1 MSAKIYLA
9 PMEGITTYIYRNAL
23 ARYYGGIDKYYTPF
37 LTASHLKGR
46 ELRDV
51 HPDNNKD
58 VTLVPQILTND
69 SELFLQISEQLI
81 ALGYKEI
88 NINLGCPSGTVTSKG
103 RGSGFLNYPDKL
115 DAFLDEISNGLEKLG
130 NGINLSVKT
139 RIGYE
144 FLSEWDD
151 ILEIYKKY
159 HFSELIIHPRL
170 REEFYTGE
178 IHMDEF
184 LKAFNC
190 ISNNTTIVYNGDIV
204 DKASFSN
211 RFEQITVYEPDT
223 PVMIGRGVIMNPEL
237 PGILREDLDTNN
249 IHVKTLKSFLNEIT
263 ENYCEEMSNEK
274 QVVMKMKELWTYLS
288 MGLSL
293 DKKQLK
299 EIHKTNKLSDYKSV
313 QQMILSGI

>member
-23 ARYYGGIDKYYTPF
+23 AKYYGGIDKYYTPF

-51 HPDNNKD
+51 HPDNNKNIN
-58 VTLVPQILTND
+58 LVPQILTND

-88 NINLGCPSGTVTSKG
+88 NINLGCPSGTVTAKG

-115 DAFLDEISNGLEKLG
+115 DAFLDEINTGLEKLG
-130 NGINLSVKT
+130 DGIKLSVKT

-151 ILEIYKKY
+151 ILDVYKKY

-184 LKAFNC
+184 LKAFDC

-211 RFEQITVYEPDT
+211 KLEQMKAINDI
-223 PVMIGRGVIMNPEL
+223 PVMIGRGVIMNPAL
-237 PGILREDLDTNN
+237 PRILRDDLEKNN
-249 IHVKTLKSFLNEIT
+249 ICVKNLKSFLNEIT
-263 ENYCEEMSNEK
+263 ENYCEEMANEK

-288 MGLSL
+288 MGLNL